1 MVLWQLPESG
11 RVLRGVPSSKAC
23 CGAAW
28 ARGAP
33 STLSHETAWLHAAWG
48 AALGHRPGW
57 NPNDSLLDC
66 EGQERVKTP
75 GSPTASRSLD
85 LPRVSVSTHH
95 HKCLKAKRGRPG
107 RKKCQALVK
116 RPLGPGTA
124 LLSETVT
131 QA

>member
-11 RVLRGVPSSKAC
+11 RVSRGVPSSKAC

-33 STLSHETAWLHAAWG
+33 STLSRETAWLHAAWG

-57 NPNDSLLDC
+57 SPNDSLLDC

-75 GSPTASRSLD
+75 GPLQLPEARIYRACLSARTTTNASRRREAD
-85 LPRVSVSTHH
+85 L
-95 HKCLKAKRGRPG
+95 G
-107 RKKCQALVK
+107 VK
-116 RPLGPGTA
+116 SARLW
-124 LLSETVT
+124 
-131 QA
+131 